1 MQPSSAKII
10 LSVHGLTKFYGSLCV
25 LTQVNFEVYEGEI
38 LVLLGPSGCGKSTTL
53 RLLAGL
59 ERPDAGTVQLK
70 EHIVVDAQAGIF
82 TPTERRNMGM
92 VFQSFAVWP
101 HLTVADHVAF
111 PLLIRRI
118 PKDEI
123 AKKIRRT
130 LEFVGLAGLETRLST
145 QLSGG
150 QQQRLAL
157 ARALVYEPDILL
169 LDEPLSNL
177 DAQLRQQMR
186 VELKNLQRQLG
197 TTFIFVTHDQDEA
210 MTLAHRV
217 ALMRNGKI
225 EQLGTPDEVYDH
237 PNSPFVHSFLGTS
250 IRFDGKWVQDGQ
262 GTCLQLTD
270 RYRIKV
276 DCRSDSSIN
285 TATDGRAL
293 VTLRPED
300 LRIVPEQ
307 RQAQDNEI
315 EAEVRD
321 VINLGDRYEL
331 ALKGCNTEF
340 VLEVSKRHRF
350 TAGERVLLAVDAA
363 RVKVWPI

>member
-1 MQPSSAKII
+1 MEQSQSPRPI
-10 LSVHGLTKFYGSLCV
+10 LNVLGLSKYYNGVCALD
-25 LTQVNFEVYEGEI
+25 QVSFEVYQSEI

-59 ERPDAGTVQLK
+59 ERPDTGAVRLK
-70 EHIVVDAQAGIF
+70 EKTIVDAQTGTF
-82 TPTERRNMGM
+82 TPAEKRNMGM
-92 VFQSFAVWP
+92 VFQAFAVWP
-101 HLTVADHVAF
+101 HMTVEDHVAF
-111 PLLIRRI
+111 PLLVRRCSR
-118 PKDEI
+118 KEI
-123 AKKIRRT
+123 SSRVQRA
-130 LEFVGLAGLETRLST
+130 LEFVGLTGLEQRLPT

-186 VELKNLQRQLG
+186 LELKNLPRQLG

-225 EQLGTPDEVYDH
+225 EQVGTPDEVYDK
-237 PNSPFVHSFLGTS
+237 PNSLFAHSFLGTS
-250 IRFDGKWVQDGQ
+250 IRFEGNWTQDNDGP
-262 GTCLQLTD
+262 CLQLSN
-270 RYRIKV
+270 RYRLRLMP
-276 DCRSDSSIN
+276 DGDR
-285 TATDGRAL
+285 TARVLNGKAL

-300 LRIVPEQ
+300 LQIVPDKREPK
-307 RQAQDNEI
+307 DNEI

-321 VINLGDRYEL
+321 VINLGDRYEV
-331 ALKGCNTEF
+331 ALRGCDAEF
-340 VLEVSKRHRF
+340 VLEVSKRFRLQR
-350 TAGERVLLAVDAA
+350 TEVVLLAIDTA
-363 RVKVWPI
+363 KIKIWPS